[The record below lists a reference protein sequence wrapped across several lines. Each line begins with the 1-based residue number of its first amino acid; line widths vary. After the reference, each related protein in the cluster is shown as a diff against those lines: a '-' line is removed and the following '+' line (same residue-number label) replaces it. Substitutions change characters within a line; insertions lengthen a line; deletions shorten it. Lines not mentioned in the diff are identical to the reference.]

1 MSEEGWGVLSQVQPL
16 AGDHLSKREAALTL
30 RIIISWGQYA
40 ELFNY
45 DDKQRRFVK

>member
-1 MSEEGWGVLSQVQPL
+1 MSEEGWGVRPRLSHWL
-16 AGDHLSKREAALTL
+16 RDHLSKREAALTL